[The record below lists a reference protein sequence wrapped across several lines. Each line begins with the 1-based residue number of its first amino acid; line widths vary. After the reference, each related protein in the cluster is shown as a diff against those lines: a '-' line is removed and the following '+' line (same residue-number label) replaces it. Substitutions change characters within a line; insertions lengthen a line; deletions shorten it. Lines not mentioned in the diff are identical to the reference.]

1 MSGAGMPTMRRAH
14 DVPEQVLLRVVA
26 QRVAA
31 VEAAV
36 PAAAAVGVVIVA
48 GGGLTARKSL
58 ISTGREPPVCT
69 GFPTGTAP
77 PVLRARALSTGQLVR
92 Y

>member
-1 MSGAGMPTMRRAH
+1 MGDELDGVQAH
-14 DVPEQVLLRVVA
+14 FSTVDYWTPPFQKAR
-26 QRVAA
+26 
-31 VEAAV
+31 
-36 PAAAAVGVVIVA
+36 
-48 GGGLTARKSL
+48 TARKSL

-77 PVLRARALSTGQLVR
+77 PVLSARALSTGQLAR